1 MCVALVQQAL
11 NGSIRAFKVIGE
23 YMQQDPKYGEDK
35 EKIEN
40 IIFINDMP
48 KKLEEKGAEKEK

>member
-1 MCVALVQQAL
+1 
-11 NGSIRAFKVIGE
+11 
-23 YMQQDPKYGEDK
+23 MQQDPKYGEDK

-40 IIFINDMP
+40 IIFINDIP